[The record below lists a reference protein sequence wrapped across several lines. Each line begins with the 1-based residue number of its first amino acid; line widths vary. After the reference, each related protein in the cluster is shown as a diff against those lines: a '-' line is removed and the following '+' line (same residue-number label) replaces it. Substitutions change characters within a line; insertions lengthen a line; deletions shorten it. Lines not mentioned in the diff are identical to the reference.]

1 MTLFLSSSTWADD
14 KPVGKIISIKGF
26 VEVLVSEPVAEAKPG
41 EVKKVSAEVW
51 QQVKKKRP
59 IYAKDKFRTGRKS
72 RLKILF
78 EDNSLMALGPRTK
91 ISVES
96 YLYKPEDKLR
106 QGVINVAHGLSM
118 YIVNKSQK
126 NKDSVFRIVSPTGNL
141 AARGT
146 FGFVSSSPTKTIVAN
161 KTGAMSA
168 SNVDPNVAGSQ
179 LVGANSVST
188 IPQGQPPTVPQTM
201 SDTSFNTISSVV
213 LGRIGAS
220 LPASMMKQESGAT
233 STSDSDDSEDSD
245 SSSSSSSGSKGSGDS
260 DTGGSEI
267 ELDASVVEM
276 LAGQDPDIV
285 QEIASTTIAPT
296 PQPGGDVCSGG

>member
-1 MTLFLSSSTWADD
+1 MTDKIRKIRKSLTLCFLVGLFLSSPTWAQE

-41 EVKKVSAEVW
+41 EVKKVAAEVW

-146 FGFVSSSPTKTIVAN
+146 FGFVSSSATKTIVAN

-188 IPQGQPPTVPQTM
+188 IPQGQAPTVPQTM
-201 SDTSFNTISSVV
+201 SNNGFKTISSVV
-213 LGRIGAS
+213 LGRIGTS
-220 LPASMMKQESGAT
+220 LPSSMLKEKSGST
-233 STSDSDDSEDSD
+233 STSKSDSDSDD
-245 SSSSSSSGSKGSGDS
+245 GDS
-260 DTGGSEI
+260 DTGLSE
-267 ELDASVVEM
+267 VVSEM
-276 LAGQDPDIV
+276 VEDTGLAD
-285 QEIASTTIAPT
+285 EIKSTTIAPT
-296 PQPGGDVCSGG
+296 PPPGGDVCSGG